1 MKSFLPYT
9 IKYLKLSDLDKFELP
24 TEPVFII
31 FFWNE
36 IPLGHLWLKAG
47 DYLTL
52 PQFRNKIVTSI
63 SVAMNHYCK
72 KADVVDQNWKLYLQK
87 GEINELSAF
96 LNSCVNSSFT
106 HTNNNLTENKVSVI
120 ICTRNRSESLKD
132 CIKSLLNSS
141 DKNFELIIVDNAPDD
156 NSTETLVT
164 CFPSVRYI
172 REDRK
177 GLDIARNTGALNA
190 SHNIIAYTDDDVIV
204 SKDWIMNLKYC
215 FEDPDTF
222 CVTGQVFPLQ
232 LATEAQFIFEKYWGF
247 NKGYV
252 PLVFDKKYF
261 NQHVTRGVPVWEIG
275 AGANMA
281 FRKEIFTLAGFFD
294 ERLDVGAAGCNGDS
308 ELWYRI
314 IAGGWICRYF
324 PHLFVYH
331 NHRQTMKELKK
342 QLYNYMRG
350 HIAALLIQYEKFHHR
365 GNLVRMYM
373 TMPKWYLNRF
383 KNAILGKDKDGFLFT
398 EIRGCISGWKFYNSN
413 KKL

>member
-1 MKSFLPYT
+1 MKSFLPYS
-9 IKYLKLSDLDKFELP
+9 IKYLKLSDLDKFKLP
-24 TEPVFII
+24 VEQVFII

-47 DYLTL
+47 DSLTL
-52 PQFRNKIVTSI
+52 PQFRNRIVTSI
-63 SVAMNHYCK
+63 SAAMNHYCK
-72 KADVVDQNWKLYLQK
+72 KAGVVDQTWKLYLQK
-87 GEINELSAF
+87 GEIDELSAF
-96 LNSCVNSSFT
+96 LNSSANFSVT
-106 HTNNNLTENKVSVI
+106 HTKNLPDNKVSVI
-120 ICTRNRSESLKD
+120 ICTRNRSELLKD
-132 CIKSLLNSS
+132 CIKALLNSS

-156 NSTETLVT
+156 NSTENLVA
-164 CFPSVRYI
+164 CFPAVRYI
-172 REDRK
+172 RENRK
-177 GLDIARNTGALNA
+177 GLDIARNTGAMNA
-190 SHNIIAYTDDDVIV
+190 SNNIIAYTDDDVLV
-204 SKDWIMNLKYC
+204 SKDWVRNLKYC

-222 CVTGQVFPLQ
+222 CVTGQVFPLH

-261 NQHVTRGVPVWEIG
+261 NLHVTRGVPVWEIG